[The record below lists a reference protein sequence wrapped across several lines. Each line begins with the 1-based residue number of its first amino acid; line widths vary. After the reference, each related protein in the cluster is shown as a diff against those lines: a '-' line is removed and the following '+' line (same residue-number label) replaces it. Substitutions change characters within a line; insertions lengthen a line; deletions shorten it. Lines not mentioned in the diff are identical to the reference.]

1 MDEVKVQTAIEHNIF
16 GGMSA
21 ASNPGLGSCLP
32 CAERSGHILAGML
45 LGALLDFIPSPHR
58 LHRNSPRVSAGDCLE
73 IVFSNS
79 PSTWLS
85 RTYNHQLPITSHD
98 PTESLRRPSN
108 TESYESVTHKMAS
121 NVPSGTFTKAKVL
134 VICLARQSNC
144 SETKHL
150 WTVSTA
156 PGYAVSTI
164 THHAEPCTLRD
175 ITHFGNLGAVW
186 RGGTS

>member
-1 MDEVKVQTAIEHNIF
+1 MTQGSYREFEASVKHRGQ
-16 GGMSA
+16 
-21 ASNPGLGSCLP
+21 LP
-32 CAERSGHILAGML
+32 KAVHACG
-45 LGALLDFIPSPHR
+45 
-58 LHRNSPRVSAGDCLE
+58 
-73 IVFSNS
+73 
-79 PSTWLS
+79 
-85 RTYNHQLPITSHD
+85 RTYPCKGANQSRHYAPK
-98 PTESLRRPSN
+98 
-108 TESYESVTHKMAS
+108 SYESVTHKMAS

-175 ITHFGNLGAVW
+175 ITKAAQEAHFGNLGAVW
-186 RGGTS
+186 RGGTL